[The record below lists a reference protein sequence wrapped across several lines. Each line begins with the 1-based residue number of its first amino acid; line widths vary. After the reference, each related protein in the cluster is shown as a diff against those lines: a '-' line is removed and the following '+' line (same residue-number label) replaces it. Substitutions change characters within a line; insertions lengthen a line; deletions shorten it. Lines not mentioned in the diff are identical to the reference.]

1 MARIAEQNQKIHQ
14 VLPTVKTEAEQID
27 EIAKIRGW
35 FRPNED
41 SAYYPLIQQFLN
53 EQIDAKEATSR
64 ILGPID
70 EKIKDAKLDDVD
82 FMDLWKSIIH
92 SAKRLTF
99 RGSTQVNHKM
109 LVELLSTFKE
119 HAVPDNEQYNYL
131 YQEMTDFGMACREA
145 LNDSPVAH
153 HGYIDREVDAWANMN
168 FFFALVTAEKIQDLS
183 MFALFAFRDA
193 LETPA
198 IDDPMSTANQKYDA
212 NVPAAA
218 AWILGCGHDLF
229 RLEKDLTPS
238 DRKQGNPGRGGEL
251 WKGKAEFSKERWAF
265 WKERFAAIADMEGV
279 SEDTKIHAK
288 DAIEG
293 MERSQTFIFAEEIRK
308 EGDIERVGGG
318 FYPSGHGGKPHK
330 KDTTV
335 DPDAKHGG
343 NIITP

>member
-1 MARIAEQNQKIHQ
+1 MARIAEQNQKIKE

-27 EIAKIRGW
+27 QIAKIRGW
-35 FRPNED
+35 FRPKED
-41 SAYYPLIQQFLN
+41 SAYYPLIQEFLN

-64 ILGPID
+64 ILVPID

-99 RGSTQVNHKM
+99 RNGAQVNHNM
-109 LVELLSTFKE
+109 LVDLVSAFKE
-119 HAVPDNEQYNYL
+119 HSIPGNEQYKYL

-153 HGYIDREVDAWANMN
+153 DGYIDREIEAWANMN
-168 FFFALVTAEKIQDLS
+168 FFFALVAGKHIHDLS
-183 MFALFAFRDA
+183 MYALFALREA

-218 AWILGCGHDLF
+218 AWILGYGHDLF
-229 RLEKDLTPS
+229 RMEKDLTPL

-279 SEDTKIHAK
+279 SEQTKIDAR

-293 MERSQTFIFAEEIRK
+293 MERSQTYEHVR
-308 EGDIERVGGG
+308 
-318 FYPSGHGGKPHK
+318 
-330 KDTTV
+330 
-335 DPDAKHGG
+335 
-343 NIITP
+343 